1 MSVRKSRRGKAINI
15 LASDIKST
23 STCIDL
29 NIGYDFSCDPC
40 KVKKTQLLG
49 WQRKAVL
56 DKKDSANMRTKAI
69 ADAFSHGQHVTKIQN
84 AIRLQYA
91 NFIELGNI

>member
-1 MSVRKSRRGKAINI
+1 MSVQKIRRGKAINI

-40 KVKKTQLLG
+40 KVKKDAAIG
-49 WQRKAVL
+49 MA
-56 DKKDSANMRTKAI
+56 KKS
-69 ADAFSHGQHVTKIQN
+69 SVGQK
-84 AIRLQYA
+84 
-91 NFIELGNI
+91 